1 MTKLEDGKIKF
12 IAEFTT
18 NHLGNFNLLIR
29 MLHSAKEAGASFV
42 KMQKKDVGSF
52 YSKEKLSS
60 NYESPY
66 GNTYG
71 EYREI
76 FEFNKA
82 QFDMFDA
89 ECKKINMPW
98 FSTVQD
104 EPSIDFMKD
113 YNINIFKVASVNSY
127 NKKFLQKFRD
137 SISKEKTIVISVA
150 GKTLAQIE
158 ETINFFKDYNIYVL
172 HCVAEYPC
180 KNSNLRLGNIPILIK
195 NFKTEK
201 IKIGYSGHE
210 EGLIPSLAAIK
221 LGAEMIERHFT
232 ISRNS
237 FVHHIECSLTKNEFK
252 DLITKSSTQDLDS
265 LIKSLG
271 KESFES
277 YFGMTGMEKSFL
289 LNSQYGKDY
298 IKDKY
303 TTK

>member
-1 MTKLEDGKIKF
+1 
-12 IAEFTT
+12 
-18 NHLGNFNLLIR
+18 
-29 MLHSAKEAGASFV
+29 MLHNAKEAGATFV
-42 KMQKKDVGSF
+42 KMQKKDVASF
-52 YSKEKLSS
+52 YSKEKLSGD
-60 NYESPY
+60 YESPY

-82 QFDMFDA
+82 QFDMFDT

-104 EPSIDFMKD
+104 ELSIDFMKD

-137 SISKEKTIVISVA
+137 NISKEKTIVISVA

-158 ETINFFKDYNIYVL
+158 ETINFFKDYDMYIL

-180 KNSNLRLGNIPILIK
+180 KNSNLRLGNIPILVK

-210 EGLIPSLAAIK
+210 EGIIPSLAAIK
-221 LGAEMIERHFT
+221 LGAEMIERHFAV
-232 ISRNS
+232 SRNS

-252 DLITKSSTQDLDS
+252 DLVTISKGQDLDS
-265 LIKSLG
+265 IIKSLD
-271 KESFES
+271 KKAFES

-303 TTK
+303 TRK

>member
-1 MTKLEDGKIKF
+1 MTKLEDGNIKF
-12 IAEFTT
+12 VAEFTT

-29 MLHSAKEAGASFV
+29 MLHNAKEAGATFV
-42 KMQKKDVGSF
+42 KMQKKDVASF
-52 YSKEKLSS
+52 YSKEKLSGY
-60 NYESPY
+60 YESPY

-104 EPSIDFMKD
+104 ELSIDFMKD

-137 SISKEKTIVISVA
+137 NISKEKTIVISVA

-158 ETINFFKDYNIYVL
+158 ETINFFRDYDMYIL

-180 KNSNLRLGNIPILIK
+180 KNSNLRLGNIPILVK

-210 EGLIPSLAAIK
+210 EGIIPSLAAIK
-221 LGAEMIERHFT
+221 LGAEMIERHFA

-252 DLITKSSTQDLDS
+252 DLVTISKDQDLDS
-265 LIKSLG
+265 IIKSLD
-271 KESFES
+271 KEAFES

-303 TTK
+303 TRK